1 MGGRVAIAPDVSS
14 RGLCE
19 PQVAELRDGSLLMIC
34 RGSNEA
40 LPDVAGRKWCCVSTD
55 GGDNWSE
62 VAALRYDTG
71 EDFFSPAT
79 GGRLIRHSR
88 TGRLFWIG
96 NITGENPR
104 GNGPRYPVQ
113 IVEVDEAKPALI
125 KDSVTVIDTKG
136 SDDSPAL
143 QLSNFKVYEDRE
155 SGEIV
160 MVMARWFAGGS
171 EQWAA
176 PAHEYRI
183 RIP

>member
-1 MGGRVAIAPDVSS
+1 MP
-14 RGLCE
+14 
-19 PQVAELRDGSLLMIC
+19 
-34 RGSNEA
+34 
-40 LPDVAGRKWCCVSTD
+40 GRKWCCVSTD
-55 GGDNWSE
+55 DGNTWSE

-88 TGRLFWIG
+88 TGRLLWIG
-96 NITGENPR
+96 NIIDENPR

-113 IVEVDEAKPALI
+113 IAEVDEAKVALV
-125 KDSVTVIDTKG
+125 KDSVTVIDERG
-136 SDDSPAL
+136 PEDSPAL
-143 QLSNFKVYEDRE
+143 QLSNFKAYEDRE

-160 MVMARWFAGGS
+160 MVMARWFAEGRDH
-171 EQWAA
+171 WTA